1 MALLQEVLAN
11 LCQKAGLAPSQVD
24 LSLVT
29 GTIEGFVVSNRA
41 SVRSSLEH
49 LQRAFF
55 LDIVESSGTIRFV
68 PRGQAVAA
76 TIPIAD
82 LIPQGDGNSR
92 ELLTITR
99 RQESELSQTLN
110 VNYLSKGADYQQ
122 GTQLAQRQVNE
133 AENASNVTVPIVM
146 TADYARKVADVLL
159 YTEWTERTSYR
170 FALPVKYAYLEP
182 GDVIDI
188 VATSATHRIRLQ
200 KTALS
205 GQQLRCEGFAE
216 DGSVYNQSNPGGGD
230 TIPVQVVPNVGDTTL
245 LLLDIPILQD
255 ADDNAG
261 FYLAVDRQENSSWRG
276 ATVYRSANTT
286 DYGFLASSPVAAT
299 TGKATSVLLAGRT
312 TLWDYQ
318 NTVTVELSR
327 TGTLLS
333 APALDVLNGAN
344 AALLGD
350 EIIQW
355 QTAELI
361 APKTYRLS
369 KLLRGRRGTEAALGT
384 HALNERFVVLSSGTV
399 QRIPDGLDLIGAVR
413 SYKAVSAGR
422 DITSATAAN
431 FSNTAK
437 GLKPLSPV
445 HLKGSRNGAGDLA
458 ITWKRRTRIGG
469 GWRDNAEVPLGETSE
484 AYEVEILNG
493 ASVLRTFTGTTP
505 TVIYTA
511 TQQTSDFGS
520 VQAAI
525 AVRVYQLSA
534 TVGRGAP
541 LEKTL

>member
-1 MALLQEVLAN
+1 
-11 LCQKAGLAPSQVD
+11 
-24 LSLVT
+24 
-29 GTIEGFVVSNRA
+29 
-41 SVRSSLEH
+41 
-49 LQRAFF
+49 
-55 LDIVESSGTIRFV
+55 LDIV
-68 PRGQAVAA
+68 
-76 TIPIAD
+76 
-82 LIPQGDGNSR
+82 
-92 ELLTITR
+92 
-99 RQESELSQTLN
+99 
-110 VNYLSKGADYQQ
+110 
-122 GTQLAQRQVNE
+122 
-133 AENASNVTVPIVM
+133 
-146 TADYARKVADVLL
+146 TA
-159 YTEWTERTSYR
+159 
-170 FALPVKYAYLEP
+170 
-182 GDVIDI
+182 
-188 VATSATHRIRLQ
+188 SATHRIRLQ

-216 DGSVYNQSNPGGGD
+216 DGSVYNQSNPGGDD

-245 LLLDIPILQD
+245 FLLDIPMLQD

-286 DYGFLASSPVAAT
+286 DYGFLASSPVAAI
-299 TGKATSVLLAGRT
+299 TGKATTVLAAGRT

-318 NTVTVELSR
+318 NTVTVVLSR

-333 APALDVLNGAN
+333 APVLDVLNGAN
-344 AALLGD
+344 AGLLGN

-369 KLLRGRRGTEAALGT
+369 KLLRGRRGTEAAVGS
-384 HALNERFVVLSSGTV
+384 HALNERFVLLSSGTV

-422 DITSATAAN
+422 DITSATAAS

-445 HLKGSRNGAGDLA
+445 HLKGNRNGAGDLTL
-458 ITWKRRTRIGG
+458 TWKRRTRIGG
-469 GWRDNAEVPLGETSE
+469 GWRDNAEVPLGETNE

-493 ASVLRTFTGTTP
+493 TVVLRTVAAASP
-505 TVIYTA
+505 TMSYTA
-511 TQQTSDFGS
+511 AQQTADFGS
-520 VQAAI
+520 VQAAV

-534 TVGRGAP
+534 TVGRGTL
-541 LEKTL
+541 LEKTI